1 MKIAII
7 VAMSKELALLTH
19 FLEDISV
26 VTVSDYEFVIGKIGC
41 HDVVVMACGIGK
53 VNAALGTNTLI
64 SAFAPQ
70 LVLSTGV
77 AGGADSSVNVMDV
90 VVADRIAYHDV
101 WCGPETTPGQAAGM
115 PVYFT
120 SSKRVSAL
128 LPQSGNVRHGLL
140 CSGDMFIDKIEQINE
155 IKQKFPDALAVD
167 MESAAIAHVCYK
179 KKVEYFC
186 MRVIS
191 DSPGAGHN
199 NSVQYDNFWAD
210 APAHTFELV
219 KRLLMSIK

>member
-101 WCGPETTPGQAAGM
+101 WCGPETIPGQAAGM
-115 PVYFT
+115 PLYFT

-128 LPQSGNVRHGLL
+128 LPQSGSVRHGLL